1 MCDCMFSFM
10 RNCQAIFQNAH
21 IILYLHQQF
30 VNDFFPHVCQNLLLS
45 LFFILAPL
53 RFVQ

>member
-10 RNCQAIFQNAH
+10 RNSQAIFQNAR

-30 VNDFFPHVCQNLLLS
+30 VND
-45 LFFILAPL
+45 
-53 RFVQ
+53 